1 MQWCIELHLHL
12 SLLVVSW
19 GPRSSDDDFNKYPP
33 HTIDMELVYLLSIVW
48 NHSESERA
56 TLDQMF
62 WEVSNLNTWKLLQFR
77 LPGTFTYLRND
88 AWIPACSRAWTG
100 TLIASSNAPCC
111 GELGGP
117 FPKPIVFRH
126 GTEKPWKTACYCW
139 ENQFKCE
146 FRRCFLYFEMHDVH
160 TGFMHSWSLP
170 VFTAWRLCRLLQG
183 YSPSTQWEEG
193 IGCLKPFKDISLVPC
208 KEDKETGCLMKI
220 SEGRSFTWCG
230 MAWNVLSPLRGG
242 AGLCTVAWFGWSP
255 GTGSAFEGWGW
266 GQGMVGIGRI
276 GCAQQD
282 SLELSWRFCLWEV
295 AG

>member
-1 MQWCIELHLHL
+1 MVSHPKHSSSRWCGDALNFTYIW
-12 SLLVVSW
+12 VSW
-19 GPRSSDDDFNKYPP
+19 LFHGVPGLKIMISTQYQP

-56 TLDQMF
+56 TLDQVDVLGGQQF
-62 WEVSNLNTWKLLQFR
+62 EYLEAPSVSAS
-77 LPGTFTYLRND
+77 FTYLRND

-117 FPKPIVFRH
+117 LPKPIVFRH

-146 FRRCFLYFEMHDVH
+146 FRRWFLYFEMHDVH

-193 IGCLKPFKDISLVPC
+193 IGCLKPFLIGHILGALQGRYPLV
-208 KEDKETGCLMKI
+208 
-220 SEGRSFTWCG
+220 
-230 MAWNVLSPLRGG
+230 N
-242 AGLCTVAWFGWSP
+242 
-255 GTGSAFEGWGW
+255 
-266 GQGMVGIGRI
+266 
-276 GCAQQD
+276 
-282 SLELSWRFCLWEV
+282 
-295 AG
+295 